1 MNEMSAYEEDCL
13 WLYNEGYEYD
23 ESQSDQFNDIVTRH
37 YDDGMDT
44 QTARKLAAEQMQLK
58 KVSNGHI

>member
-1 MNEMSAYEEDCL
+1 MNEQSAYELDCQ
-13 WLYNEGYEYD
+13 WLDNENYDYD

-44 QTARKLAAEQMQLK
+44 QTARKLATEQMKLK
-58 KVSNGHI
+58 KVNHG